1 MERQRF
7 VWLTTAKRVAQ
18 GSRIF
23 TEPVWNH
30 MPACRHGSNASKEI
44 FRHDENL
51 CDGWNRRHLLCDR
64 PEQKTRR
71 AEKRSHW
78 CGIFYRCISRT
89 LPPLTYWLTCFL
101 CHLIGWG
108 DFLIWNLTF
117 SIYLFLHQKTP
128 NNHGALFFYIIHLA
142 SHNLILYLLYID
154 QNIANMDHLDY
165 HHNCLR
171 LLNQTLK
178 FLIVNH

>member
-1 MERQRF
+1 MKSE
-7 VWLTTAKRVAQ
+7 T
-18 GSRIF
+18 F
-23 TEPVWNH
+23 TLW
-30 MPACRHGSNASKEI
+30 S
-44 FRHDENL
+44 
-51 CDGWNRRHLLCDR
+51 
-64 PEQKTRR
+64 
-71 AEKRSHW
+71 
-78 CGIFYRCISRT
+78 SRT
-89 LPPLTYWLTCFL
+89 KNSKSWKKLLLMWDILSLHKPHPLPPLTYWLTCFL
-101 CHLIGWG
+101 CYLIGWG

-117 SIYLFLHQKTP
+117 TIYLFLHQKTP

-171 LLNQTLK
+171 LLDQALK

>member
-1 MERQRF
+1 MERQGF
-7 VWLTTAKRVAQ
+7 VWIKSAKRVAQ

-23 TEPVWNH
+23 TEPVWNQ

-64 PEQKTRR
+64 PKQKTRR
-71 AEKRSHW
+71 AEKRSYW
-78 CGIFYRCISRT
+78 CGIFYRCISHT
-89 LPPLTYWLTCFL
+89 LSPLTYWLTCFL

-108 DFLIWNLTF
+108 GFFNMKSDFYYIFIFTSKNSEQSRRF
-117 SIYLFLHQKTP
+117 IFLF
-128 NNHGALFFYIIHLA
+128 IHLA

-171 LLNQTLK
+171 LLDQALK